1 MRKKDCNILTIILVQ
16 GFCSLKTEIARFPIG
31 FCLNI
36 SILVVTVL
44 GCGGR
49 LEIKGG
55 GGDDDDDDDD
65 DDDGRDDKNNK
76 DVCKAKNWTPPLIDF
91 QKSSNPKIKF
101 CLVKPKDT
109 ERCNMQTAS
118 YLGFD
123 QWRNFTSVQ
132 QRFWTF
138 KNKKDMYL
146 QVNQV
151 KKAMVVFQVVCC
163 AGYIG
168 RQVRSRANA
177 RVVRCPN

>member
-36 SILVVTVL
+36 SILVVTLL

-55 GGDDDDDDDD
+55 GGDDDDDD

-123 QWRNFTSVQ
+123 QWRNFTSLQ
-132 QRFWTF
+132 QRFWTS

-151 KKAMVVFQVVCC
+151 IKAMVVFQVVCC

-168 RQVRSRANA
+168 RQVRSRSNV